1 MRPFALV
8 LLLTA
13 LVGTVPANAS
23 APLPFAPGEISEF
36 TIKFGVITAGSATL
50 SVRDTVTVD
59 GTLTYHLQSRAESSR
74 FFSTFFKVDDLV
86 ESWWSVRDRVPLAFK
101 QRIREGRYK
110 KDESIRFD
118 YGDSMAYPS
127 KGKPMP
133 LGENPQDILSS
144 FYYVRASALNPG
156 RELFINSHQAG
167 ERNQLMVKVLKKER
181 VEVPAGTFDCIVVEP
196 MLKSAGLFKQEGKLT
211 IWLTDD
217 HRRMPVLM
225 RSKVAVGAIEAR
237 LERYVPGRAPGR
249 AAAPAPGV
257 GR

>member
-1 MRPFALV
+1 MRRFLAV
-8 LLLTA
+8 LILGLWGAAST
-13 LVGTVPANAS
+13 PAAP
-23 APLPFAPGEISEF
+23 PLPFAPGEISEF
-36 TIKFGVITAGSATL
+36 TIKFGVVTAGSATL

-86 ESWWSVRDRVPLAFK
+86 ESWWSVEKRVPLAFQ

-118 YGDSMAYPS
+118 YSDSMAYPS
-127 KGKPMP
+127 KGKAMP
-133 LGENPQDILSS
+133 LGDNPQDILSS
-144 FYYVRASALNPG
+144 FYYVRASALRPG
-156 RELFINSHQAG
+156 QEFFINSHQAG
-167 ERNQLMVKVLKKER
+167 ERNQLKVKVLKRER

-237 LERYVPGRAPGR
+237 LERYVPGRPPAGVVGAASGGGR
-249 AAAPAPGV
+249 
-257 GR
+257 